1 MNRSRSR
8 FLAVLLSL
16 ALGLPAYAQEE
27 TPAPEETAPPAPE
40 ETTPETPVPTGEE
53 SPGDDDKPT
62 PDPAGDDQPG
72 GEKPEPDKEPEDSP
86 PEPEKDG
93 EESEEEPP
101 PAAEEPGDPQDD
113 GYKQVEILLH
123 AMETIRQKY
132 VDEDKV
138 TYDRLMEAALE
149 GMFSSLDPHSSYM
162 HRRLFE
168 QMQKSQGNSYEG
180 IGITI
185 SYKDNLLRIVSVRED
200 GPAARAGI
208 FPGDEIIRIDNVLT
222 GQVGIT
228 EALNMLRGKP
238 GQPIKLVIRRAA
250 TKEMLEMEIVR
261 EVMKESTIKDIMLL
275 KPKLAAK
282 HKIGYLRLLQF
293 NRPTARELA
302 DALDELEDRGMEAFI
317 LDLRNNP
324 GGLLSSAVDVCGEF
338 LPPDTT
344 VLTTRGRVDSQNPPP
359 YRTKE
364 KQRRSRT
371 YPVAILI
378 NQSSASGA
386 EVVAGALQ
394 DLNRA
399 VIVGETSFG
408 KGSVQS
414 IIPMGMGTGAA
425 MRLTTAKYYT
435 PSQKVIHENGVTPN
449 IEITLTPA
457 EEQDLARWRN
467 RSNLSKEKQDEL
479 QHFRDRQLERA
490 VDAMK
495 GALVYQQ
502 KKADK
507 PETTPKKPARR
518 PQFGN

>member
-1 MNRSRSR
+1 MNPSATRIFSF
-8 FLAVLLSL
+8 FLTLW
-16 ALGLPAYAQEE
+16 LGLGAYAQD
-27 TPAPEETAPPAPE
+27 TPPQPVEPA
-40 ETTPETPVPTGEE
+40 
-53 SPGDDDKPT
+53 
-62 PDPAGDDQPG
+62 
-72 GEKPEPDKEPEDSP
+72 
-86 PEPEKDG
+86 
-93 EESEEEPP
+93 P
-101 PAAEEPGDPQDD
+101 PAAEGEKTPPSEEGPGTEDEEPEEEEDEQPEEETGEDTPEVVGDTKRPDPQDD

-123 AMETIRQKY
+123 AIETIRQKY

-138 TYDRLMEAALE
+138 SYDRLMEAALE

-168 QMQKSQGNSYEG
+168 QMQKDQGNSYDG
-180 IGITI
+180 IGITV
-185 SYKDNLLRIVSVRED
+185 SFKDSLLRIVSVRED

-228 EALNMLRGKP
+228 EALGMLRGKP
-238 GQPIKLVIRRAA
+238 GQAIKLVVRRAS
-250 TKEMLEMEIVR
+250 TREVLEMEVVR
-261 EVMKESTIKDIMLL
+261 EVMKQSTIKDIMLL
-275 KPKLAAK
+275 KPKLAGS
-282 HKIGYLRLLQF
+282 HKIGYMRLLQF

-302 DALDELEDRGMEAFI
+302 DALDELEDRGMEAFV

-359 YRTKE
+359 YRTSE
-364 KQRRSRT
+364 TQRRARE

-378 NQSSASGA
+378 NQTSASGA

-394 DLNRA
+394 DLKRA

-435 PSQKVIHENGVTPN
+435 PSQRVIHENGVTPN

-467 RSNLSKEKQDEL
+467 RSDLSRNDQQEL

-495 GALVYQQ
+495 GALVYQ
-502 KKADK
+502 KRSED
-507 PETTPKKPARR
+507 KKPAGPEKKTRR
-518 PQFGN
+518 QIGN